1 MSGPHPA
8 YQAPV
13 YYAPGAQP
21 NLFAYQPQ
29 QGPNNHVGSHAPHRN
44 HQKRSTRL
52 QKEVEEDSKD
62 PNLSLEKKANT
73 GSGKKAESAAF
84 DARVERGT
92 WTFDDFTKTFPGQKY
107 PEQRWA
113 STEVCQ
119 VIVDAWTTSDAS
131 VGERTPRAPFQWKG
145 KPDALLSE
153 TAYRKWLRGRA
164 SFYRGLLEQP
174 ALVTAR
180 VSFKHNPVT
189 EADATK
195 HLAERHLERL
205 ELGQYEY
212 PKDIL
217 ALWRTFQTSFEFYSK
232 GRADK
237 KVNPQCSPSNSYRLA
252 AMESAKAWEQEASSW
267 MISQQKSEADQKK
280 LKNYLQGA
288 WGRLISTVLLVYYER
303 VVAIQVDAVRALTST
318 LTESGCYDKA
328 GGLLEGRK
336 HDPWVL
342 SILKEDTQGALLALH
357 TVTTIFHKTAGW
369 WKADLEKRIRPLVEI
384 EGDPGVAPFGAILD
398 GWFQT
403 YAEISHPMP
412 DFGVMLQVP
421 FVMPSAVAESSEDE
435 DEDGANGDG

>member
-1 MSGPHPA
+1 MPGTLPGYPA
-8 YQAPV
+8 QGFLAPS
-13 YYAPGAQP
+13 PQP
-21 NLFAYQPQ
+21 NLFTFQPQ
-29 QGPNNHVGSHAPHRN
+29 QGPNNHVGSHAPRRN
-44 HQKRSTRL
+44 RL
-52 QKEVEEDSKD
+52 ERNMRLKKEAEEDSKD

-73 GSGKKAESAAF
+73 SSGKKAESEAF
-84 DARVERGT
+84 DTRVERGT

-145 KPDALLSE
+145 KPESLLSE

-180 VSFKHNPVT
+180 VSFRHNPVN
-189 EADATK
+189 EADANK
-195 HLAERHLERL
+195 HLAERTLERL

-217 ALWRTFQTSFEFYSK
+217 SLWRTFQTSFEVYSK

-237 KVNPQCSPSNSYRLA
+237 KVNPQASPSNSYRLA

-267 MISQQKSEADQKK
+267 MISQQKSEAEQKK

-288 WGRLISTVLLVYYER
+288 WGRLVSSTLLLYYER
-303 VVAIQVDAVRALTST
+303 VAAIQVDAVRALTST
-318 LTESGCYDKA
+318 LTESGCYDKS

-336 HDPWVL
+336 HDPWVI
-342 SILKEDTQGALLALH
+342 SVLKEDTQGALLALH
-357 TVTTIFHKTAGW
+357 TVTAIFHKTAGW

-384 EGDPGVAPFGAILD
+384 EGDPDVAPFGAILE

-403 YAEISHPMP
+403 YAEITQPMP
-412 DFGVMLQVP
+412 EFGVMLQVP
-421 FVMPSAVAESSEDE
+421 FVMPAAIAEGSEDE
-435 DEDGANGDG
+435 DEDGADGDG